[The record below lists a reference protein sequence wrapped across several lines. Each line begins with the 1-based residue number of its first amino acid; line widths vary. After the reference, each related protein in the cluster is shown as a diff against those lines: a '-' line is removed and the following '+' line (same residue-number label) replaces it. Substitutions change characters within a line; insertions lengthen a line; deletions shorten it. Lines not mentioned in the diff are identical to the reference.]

1 MKRFKD
7 ALLILSIV
15 IALDQITKYLALN
28 YINPY
33 DFIKIFPFL
42 HLVMVTNKG
51 AAFGMFKSIG
61 SGFFIAASI
70 VAILFV
76 IFLLIKGK
84 ENYLGL
90 SLILG
95 GAIGNL
101 IDRLF
106 YGRVFDFIDLSIS
119 KYLWPAFNVADSSLT
134 IGVMIILLIHFL
146 KTIKAKHLARKGS
159 HGG

>member
-1 MKRFKD
+1 MKKFKD
-7 ALLILSIV
+7 ALLISSLV
-15 IALDQITKYLALN
+15 IALDQITKYLALT

-33 DFIKIFPFL
+33 DSIGIFPFL
-42 HLVMVTNKG
+42 HLVLVTNKG
-51 AAFGMFKSIG
+51 AAFGMFKSVG

-70 VAILFV
+70 AAILFV

-101 IDRLF
+101 IDRLL
-106 YGRVFDFIDLSIS
+106 YGRVVDFIDLSIG
-119 KYLWPAFNVADSSLT
+119 KYHWPAFNVADSSLT
-134 IGVMIILLIHFL
+134 IGVALILLTHLL
-146 KTIKAKHLARKGS
+146 KTIKMKRSAKQN
-159 HGG
+159 